1 MEAAAGRPVDLSC
14 EMKYDGLA
22 ISLLYEGGV
31 LVRAATRGDGIVG
44 EDVTDTART
53 IGSIPEQLEEPVR
66 GILEVRGEVYCPLEG
81 FNLLNAARE
90 EGGEAQYANPR
101 NLAAGSLRQMDPA
114 VDGRG
119 PSESCAG
126 KFPGWMAP

>member
-1 MEAAAGRPVDLSC
+1 M
-14 EMKYDGLA
+14 
-22 ISLLYEGGV
+22 LYEGGV

-53 IGSIPEQLEEPVR
+53 IGSIPEQLDEPVR

-90 EGGEAQYANPR
+90 EGGEAQYANPPQPCGWVAQADGPGR
-101 NLAAGSLRQMDPA
+101 
-114 VDGRG
+114 VDGHA

-126 KFPGWMAP
+126 RCPGWMAP